1 MEILELAHRLRFE
14 CVTEEQA
21 AEALSEIHDPH
32 KTATVARSLV
42 SAFQSD
48 LLDARGLDEFMR
60 IQNGI
65 QDLKH
70 LLWLL
75 GGE

>member
-1 MEILELAHRLRFE
+1 MKILELAHYLRFE

-21 AEALSEIHDPH
+21 VHALANVEDLH
-32 KTATVARSLV
+32 KIATVARSLV
-42 SAFQSD
+42 SSFQSD

-70 LLWLL
+70 LLWVL
-75 GGE
+75 GEE